1 MRLSAKSFAIQR
13 FLALQISNIAKV
25 ICISTR
31 SPRRLTLATLF
42 GAVIFISKMV
52 LPSPI
57 DKAFVV
63 VQALLLSLGYLL
75 LGAPGA
81 TYISLI
87 GGLLIAF
94 WRAHLAPFTIAFALL
109 YGLSIDALSSVLKAR
124 GVEGNVRQK
133 NLIAAV
139 TISTIIVGLASY
151 FSAVVFELLPRN
163 PLIEMS
169 ILISGVISGV
179 IGGYFSIVIWK
190 KILERSDT
198 RMC

>member
-1 MRLSAKSFAIQR
+1 MRLSAKSSAIQK
-13 FLALQISNIAKV
+13 FLPLQISNNAKV

-31 SPRRLTLATLF
+31 SPRRLMLATLF
-42 GAVIFISKMV
+42 SAVIFISKIS

-57 DKAFVV
+57 DKIFVV

-87 GGLLIAF
+87 GCLLTAF
-94 WRAHLAPFTIAFALL
+94 WRAHLAPFTIAFGLL
-109 YGLSIDALSSVLKAR
+109 YGLSIDALSSVLKVR

-139 TISTIIVGLASY
+139 TISTTILGLASY
-151 FSAVVFELLPRN
+151 FSSVVFELLPRN
-163 PLIEMS
+163 PWVEIV
-169 ILISGVISGV
+169 ILISGVISGS

-190 KILERSDT
+190 KILERGST
-198 RMC
+198 HMC